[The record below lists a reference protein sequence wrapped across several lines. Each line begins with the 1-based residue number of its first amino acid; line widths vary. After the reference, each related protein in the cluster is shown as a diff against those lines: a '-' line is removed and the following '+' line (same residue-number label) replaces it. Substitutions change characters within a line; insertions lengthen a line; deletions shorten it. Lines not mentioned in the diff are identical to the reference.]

1 MARPYRLGRIQTIAI
16 GLSTLLA
23 AANSAAAQ
31 PRGALSPTRVV
42 ISVSGGLQ
50 GGAPSLSEHFTFD
63 RDQEV
68 QTVDVEYPS
77 KSAALVDVGASV
89 RVWKSLGLGVAVS
102 RATGNGTAEVESSVP
117 HPFQFNQPR
126 AISGT
131 EEGIVHAET
140 GVHLQLQYL
149 VPTSG
154 RVHLTLSAGPTWL
167 NLEQEAVTDVTVSQS
182 YPYDTAAFGGAVTKI
197 LKTSATGFHAG
208 FDVTWMF
215 SRSAGVGGLVR
226 YTRADMDLTVAEGRT
241 LAVKA
246 GGIQG
251 GLGLR
256 IAF

>member
-1 MARPYRLGRIQTIAI
+1 MFRIAI
-16 GLSTLLA
+16 GLSALLA
-23 AANSAAAQ
+23 LAGTAAAQ
-31 PRGALSPTRVV
+31 PRSTLAKPTRVV

-50 GGAPSLSEHFTFD
+50 GGAQSLSEHFSFD

-68 QTVDVEYPS
+68 QTVDVDYPV
-77 KSAALVDVGASV
+77 KAGALVDVGASV
-89 RVWKSLGLGVAVS
+89 QVWKSLGLGVAVS
-102 RATGNGTAEVESSVP
+102 RVSGDGTAEIEASVP

-140 GVHLQLQYL
+140 GVHLQVQYL
-149 VPTSG
+149 VPTPG
-154 RVHLTLSAGPTWL
+154 RVHLTLSAGPSWL

-197 LKTSATGFHAG
+197 LKASARGFHAG
-208 FDVTWMF
+208 FDVAWMF
-215 SRSAGVGGLVR
+215 SRAAGIGGLVR
-226 YTRADMDLTVAEGRT
+226 YTRADIDLTIAEGRT

>member
-1 MARPYRLGRIQTIAI
+1 MFRIAMT
-16 GLSTLLA
+16 LSVLLIVA
-23 AANSAAAQ
+23 ETAAAQ
-31 PRGALSPTRVV
+31 PRGALAKPTRVV

-50 GGAPSLSEHFTFD
+50 GGADSLSEHFSFD

-68 QTVDVEYPS
+68 QTVDVDYPMQ
-77 KSAALVDVGASV
+77 AGALVDVGVSV
-89 RVWKSLGLGVAVS
+89 KAWKSLGLGVAVS
-102 RATGNGTAEVESSVP
+102 RASGDGSAGIEASVP

-140 GVHLQLQYL
+140 GVHLQVQYL

-154 RVHLTLSAGPTWL
+154 RVQLTLSAGPSWL

-182 YPYDTAAFGGAVTKI
+182 YPFDTAAFGGAVTKI
-197 LKTSATGFHAG
+197 LKTSAQGFHAG
-208 FDVTWMF
+208 FDVAWMF
-215 SRSAGVGGLVR
+215 SRAAGIGGLVR

-241 LAVKA
+241 IAVKA